1 MNQTLKI
8 NGIVITMSEET
19 NMMYYQVPEDLTG
32 KEFDKFK
39 KANIDRIN
47 QFFNRPYGKY

>member
-1 MNQTLKI
+1 MNKI
-8 NGIVITMSEET
+8 NGIVISISEET
-19 NMMYYQVPEDLTG
+19 NMIYYQIPEGLTG

-47 QFFNRPYGKY
+47 QYFNIQDGK

>member
-1 MNQTLKI
+1 MNTLKI
-8 NGIVITMSEET
+8 NGIVISISEET
-19 NMMYYQVPEDLTG
+19 NMIYYQIPEGLTG

-47 QFFNRPYGKY
+47 QYFNIQDGK

>member
-1 MNQTLKI
+1 MNKITI

-19 NMMYYQVPEDLTG
+19 GIIYYQIHEGLTV

-47 QFFNRPYGKY
+47 QFFNK